1 MSGRQRVPQDAWKR
15 IIAASPEE
23 GVQPLRNAK
32 EIDINL
38 VHTDPRQPRKH
49 FDEEA
54 MNELI
59 ASVQQRGILQPI
71 TVQRRPEGGYF
82 VVTGERRLR
91 AARAAN
97 LKTVPALVVDLQET
111 EMRLDRVIEN
121 RQRKDLTDLEFAR
134 AILEIRHDLGASA
147 PSMTSNELDEY
158 VGQHLGLA
166 GRTIRS
172 FAALLNL
179 DPAIEAMLG
188 DRLTEPRARGLSRV
202 GYDRELQMDLARAIL
217 ERDLSGKQTVAAAQL
232 LKRNLGMTVDEAVD
246 RVNRR
251 EPPARAEAV
260 PLEAERPVPA
270 PGVET
275 ALEEALDPNDPQR
288 RYWLLTTYLSRAA
301 AILDEPGADEEVP
314 LNRQQVGDLGRLL
327 EPLQRLQQVLAP
339 ALEYIER
346 KRAEGDTGYEGE
358 PLPRKYTVMLPYA
371 APPEPEPAPRA
382 LHSVKGTG
390 ADHPPADRPAPGKA
404 GAPRLKPVPKRQAV
418 SDDNV

>member
-147 PSMTSNELDEY
+147 PSMSSNELDEY

-202 GYDRELQMDLARAIL
+202 GNDRELQMDLARAIL

-390 ADHPPADRPAPGKA
+390 ADHPLADRPAPGKA

>member
-1 MSGRQRVPQDAWKR
+1 MSGRQRVPQDAWKH

-147 PSMTSNELDEY
+147 PSMSSNELDEY

>member
-147 PSMTSNELDEY
+147 PSMSSNELDEY

-172 FAALLNL
+172 FAALLNQ

>member
-147 PSMTSNELDEY
+147 PSMSSNELDEY

>member
-147 PSMTSNELDEY
+147 PSMSSNELDEY

-404 GAPRLKPVPKRQAV
+404 GAPRLKPVPKRQAM

>member
-38 VHTDPRQPRKH
+38 IHTDPRQPRKH

-59 ASVQQRGILQPI
+59 ASVEARGILQPI

-97 LKTVPALVVDLQET
+97 KTKIPALVVDLAET

-134 AILEIRHDLGASA
+134 AILEIRQDLGASA
-147 PSMTSNELDEY
+147 PSMSSNELDEY
-158 VGQHLGLA
+158 VGKHLGLA

-188 DRLTEPRARGLSRV
+188 DKLTEPRARGLSRV
-202 GYDRELQMDLARAIL
+202 GYDRELQMDLAHAIQVH
-217 ERDLSGKQTVAAAQL
+217 DLSGKQTLAAAQL

-251 EPPARAEAV
+251 ES
-260 PLEAERPVPA
+260 PVPA
-270 PGVET
+270 EADQPTAESPRPSHGVET
-275 ALEEALDPNDPQR
+275 ALEEALDANDPQR

-314 LNRQQVGDLGRLL
+314 LNRRQVSDLGRLL
-327 EPLQRLQQVLAP
+327 EPLLRLRQVLAP

-346 KRAEGDTGYEGE
+346 KRAEGDSGYEGE

-371 APPEPEPAPRA
+371 APSEPEPAPRA

-390 ADHPPADRPAPGKA
+390 VDHAPADRPAPGKA
-404 GAPRLKPVPKRQAV
+404 GAPRLKPVPKRQAA
-418 SDDNV
+418 SDDNE